1 MVETAVA
8 SATKFINIMRTH
20 LSVILFTLAA
30 ITIGCGPGS
39 PGSKLNRSAP
49 AEGRSVNDQ
58 INSRPWAS
66 IFDTSYLYAANARAP
81 LAIRIPRPYQSEDTV
96 SFLHPSAVY
105 YPNRFCG
112 YRYWVAFTLNNG
124 LHTNEYP
131 FIRCSNDLVTWDSFP
146 GSPAMLFFPLND
158 YRDAHGFVPAYWSD
172 VFLFPAADRKL
183 WCGIRGWYEATGH
196 VCLWVTSTS
205 NGAAWSAPVKI
216 FEDRFGIAKQR
227 QMDVSL
233 RLEGHIR
240 RLSNVRRQCPELWSY
255 RAVKCPKTG

>member
-1 MVETAVA
+1 
-8 SATKFINIMRTH
+8 MRTH